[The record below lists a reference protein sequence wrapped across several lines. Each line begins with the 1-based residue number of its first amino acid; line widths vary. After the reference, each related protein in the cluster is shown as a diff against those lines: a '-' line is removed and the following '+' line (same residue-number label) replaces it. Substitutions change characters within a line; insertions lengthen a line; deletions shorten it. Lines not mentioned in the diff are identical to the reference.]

1 MIYRKSRFTKSTRYP
16 SGCFNH
22 KNFNYKYIYNETFC
36 GKYSDFRSISLV
48 YLSFQ
53 GIRKKH

>member
-36 GKYSDFRSISLV
+36 GKYSDFRSISLIC
-48 YLSFQ
+48 LFFQ
-53 GIRKKH
+53 EKRK